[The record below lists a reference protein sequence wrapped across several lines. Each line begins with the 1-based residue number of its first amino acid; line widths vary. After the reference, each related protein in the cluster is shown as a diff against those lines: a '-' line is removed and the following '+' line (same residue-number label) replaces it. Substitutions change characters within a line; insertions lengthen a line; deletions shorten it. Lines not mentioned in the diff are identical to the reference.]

1 VFDLFR
7 TSTFRLAILYVL
19 LFAGSVFAV
28 LGFLY
33 WQTVV
38 YVSRQ
43 TDETIDAEITGLAE
57 QYRQRGLGGLVAV
70 IQERSASERGTSM
83 LYLLTDRTRQP
94 IAGNLTRWPDVTIDQ
109 NGWLRFPL
117 ERDVGAS
124 AASTGH
130 VVQAASF
137 VLPGGYQLLV
147 GRDMQERTAFDH
159 RMRQALAWSAVLTLL
174 LGVGGGVL
182 LSRRLLARLETI
194 NRTSSS
200 IIAGDLTRRIPRRGS
215 NDEFDRLA
223 ANLNSMLDQ
232 IERLMAAMRQVTDN
246 IAHDLR
252 SPLGRLRA
260 RIEVTLLEEP
270 SIERY
275 HETLQT
281 TIIEADGLLATFS
294 ALLDIA
300 EAEAG
305 SRREAMAPVDLAE
318 VVRDL
323 IDLYEPVAEEKGL
336 RLDLAFETPG
346 PLSVVGNRHLLNQA
360 ISNLIENALK
370 YTPAGGA
377 VLVTAGQHGDTIRLS
392 VTDSGPGIPKA
403 ARERVFDRFY
413 RLESSRTTPGNG
425 LGLSLVK
432 AVVGLHGGSI
442 GLSEA
447 PTGTIAAPA
456 NDAVARRS
464 EPEAPTRS
472 ESSGLCATV
481 TLPALAA

>member
-1 VFDLFR
+1 
-7 TSTFRLAILYVL
+7 
-19 LFAGSVFAV
+19 
-28 LGFLY
+28 
-33 WQTVV
+33 
-38 YVSRQ
+38 
-43 TDETIDAEITGLAE
+43 
-57 QYRQRGLGGLVAV
+57 
-70 IQERSASERGTSM
+70 
-83 LYLLTDRTRQP
+83 
-94 IAGNLTRWPDVTIDQ
+94 
-109 NGWLRFPL
+109 
-117 ERDVGAS
+117 
-124 AASTGH
+124 
-130 VVQAASF
+130 
-137 VLPGGYQLLV
+137 
-147 GRDMQERTAFDH
+147 
-159 RMRQALAWSAVLTLL
+159 
-174 LGVGGGVL
+174 
-182 LSRRLLARLETI
+182 
-194 NRTSSS
+194 
-200 IIAGDLTRRIPRRGS
+200 
-215 NDEFDRLA
+215 
-223 ANLNSMLDQ
+223 MLDQ